1 MKIGIVFPQTE
12 FGNDPIAIRD
22 YIQTAESLG
31 YNHVLT
37 YDHVLGANPAREG
50 GWKGPYTHENTFHD
64 PFVLFSY
71 MAALTSSIEFVT
83 GILILPQRQTAVVAK
98 QAATLDLLSNGRF
111 RLGVGT
117 GWNPVEY
124 QALGQNFHT
133 RGKRLNAQVKLLR
146 QLWSG
151 ELIQTD
157 DKWHSIDDASLNP
170 PPTRSIPIWFGG
182 YVDAVLRRIA
192 IMGDGWMPGHSSA
205 EKAAGDLAKL
215 DEYLMENGR
224 SRADIGIEPR
234 IRYGDGNASKWQTV
248 HDGWQAAGATHFSV
262 DTMNTGLDTPAKHIA
277 AIEHFAKAM
286 GL

>member
-31 YNHVLT
+31 YNHVLA
-37 YDHVLGANPAREG
+37 YDHVLGANPVREG
-50 GWKGPYTHENTFHD
+50 GWNGPYTHKTPFHD

-71 MAALTSSIEFVT
+71 MAGLTSTIEFAT

-117 GWNPVEY
+117 GWNAIEY
-124 QALGQNFHT
+124 QALDQNFHT
-133 RGKRLNAQVKLLR
+133 RGKRLDAQVKLLR

-151 ELIQTD
+151 DLLQVNDE
-157 DKWHSIDDASLNP
+157 WHYINDASLNP
-170 PPTRSIPIWFGG
+170 TPTRPIPIWFGG
-182 YVDAVLRRIA
+182 YVDVVLRRIA
-192 IMGDGWMPGHSSA
+192 AVGDGWMPGHSSA
-205 EKAAGDLAKL
+205 EKAAADLEKL
-215 DEYLMENGR
+215 DRYLAENGR

-234 IRYGDGNASKWQTV
+234 TRYGDGNADNWQAV
-248 HDGWQAAGATHFSV
+248 HDGWQAAGATHFSL
-262 DTMNTGLDTPAKHIA
+262 DTMNVGLDTPAKHIA
-277 AIEHFAKAM
+277 AIQHFAEAM
-286 GL
+286 GG

>member
-12 FGNDPIAIRD
+12 FGSDPIAIRD
-22 YIQTAESLG
+22 YVQTAEALG
-31 YNHVLT
+31 YNHVLA
-37 YDHVLGANPAREG
+37 YDHVLGANPVREG
-50 GWKGPYTHENTFHD
+50 GWNGPYTHNSTFHD

-71 MAALTSSIEFVT
+71 MAGLTNRIEFAT

-117 GWNPVEY
+117 GWNPIEY

-133 RGKRLNAQVKLLR
+133 RGKRLDAQIKLLR

-151 ELIQTD
+151 DLLQVD
-157 DKWHSIDDASLNP
+157 DDWHFINDASLNP
-170 PPTRSIPIWFGG
+170 TPTRPIPIWFGG
-182 YVDAVLRRIA
+182 YVDIVLRRIA
-192 IMGDGWMPGHSSA
+192 AVGDGWMPGHSSA
-205 EKAAGDLAKL
+205 EKAAADLEKL
-215 DEYLMENGR
+215 DRYLAENGR

-234 IRYGDGNASKWQTV
+234 TTYGDGDAGRWQAV
-248 HDGWQAAGATHFSV
+248 HNGWQAAGATHFSV
-262 DTMNTGLDTPAKHIA
+262 HTMNAGLNTPAKHIA

-286 GL
+286 GV